1 MSNEVEVSMESL
13 EGRTGRPGGDASE
26 FGGSSDLAAFEKI
39 ALAADEVQRKAAAA
53 RANGGAPAAAPAAA
67 PTAAA
72 TAPAARPRATPAGTP
87 PQEEGL
93 PIVLPPDPDEATWFD
108 VEETDMETS
117 PIPVSTSK
125 KTDSSA
131 GMLVVGV
138 GVAALGL
145 LLLRK
150 R

>member
-13 EGRTGRPGGDASE
+13 EGRPGRPGGDASE
-26 FGGSSDLAAFEKI
+26 FGVSSDLAAFEKI

-53 RANGGAPAAAPAAA
+53 RANGGVPAPAPAAA
-67 PTAAA
+67 PTAAPA
-72 TAPAARPRATPAGTP
+72 PPAARPRATPAVTP

-108 VEETDMETS
+108 VETDMETS

-138 GVAALGL
+138 GVATLGL